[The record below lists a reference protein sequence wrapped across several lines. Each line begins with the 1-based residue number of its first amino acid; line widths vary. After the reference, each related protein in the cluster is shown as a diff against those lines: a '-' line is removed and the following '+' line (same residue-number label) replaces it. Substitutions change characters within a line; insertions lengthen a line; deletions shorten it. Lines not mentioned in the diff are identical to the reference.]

1 MLPSPL
7 THALLWLSAAST
19 RHPEAVLSLG
29 TSAVVR
35 DWNPPRYPQVPP
47 RPTQSQQHSGTHSA
61 ARSTATL
68 RSQAG
73 RAMGDKGIFLWAGGR
88 GQGSRGASEQEG
100 VRGPGNVRTAAMPLR
115 SASAERRPARPGI
128 FQMPDPCH
136 GVSPGG
142 SHSLGA
148 CGGRGW
154 LVLAAAVS
162 GPCLEPRRSVQCG
175 WKPASAERAAPSNG
189 VGHGPGG
196 GCLCGLPSA
205 NPG

>member
-88 GQGSRGASEQEG
+88 GQGSRGASEREG

-115 SASAERRPARPGI
+115 SASTERRPARPGI

-148 CGGRGW
+148 CGGG
-154 LVLAAAVS
+154 AAHACCGRVWAVS
-162 GPCLEPRRSVQCG
+162 GTQTF
-175 WKPASAERAAPSNG
+175 SAVWVETS
-189 VGHGPGG
+189 
-196 GCLCGLPSA
+196 LS
-205 NPG
+205 

>member
-1 MLPSPL
+1 MCDHHLGNRRPLEIVTDDGTPLPEHMLPSPL

-68 RSQAG
+68 PSQAG

-88 GQGSRGASEQEG
+88 GQGSRGASEREG

-115 SASAERRPARPGI
+115 SASAERGPARPGI

-148 CGGRGW
+148 CGGG
-154 LVLAAAVS
+154 LAHACCGRVWAVS
-162 GPCLEPRRSVQCG
+162 GTQTF
-175 WKPASAERAAPSNG
+175 SAVWVETS
-189 VGHGPGG
+189 
-196 GCLCGLPSA
+196 LS
-205 NPG
+205 

>member
-1 MLPSPL
+1 MCDHHLGNRRPLEIVTDDGTPLPEHMLPSPL

-88 GQGSRGASEQEG
+88 GQGSRGASEREG

-148 CGGRGW
+148 CVWG
-154 LVLAAAVS
+154 VLARACCGRVWAVS
-162 GPCLEPRRSVQCG
+162 GTQTF
-175 WKPASAERAAPSNG
+175 SAVWVETS
-189 VGHGPGG
+189 
-196 GCLCGLPSA
+196 LS
-205 NPG
+205 